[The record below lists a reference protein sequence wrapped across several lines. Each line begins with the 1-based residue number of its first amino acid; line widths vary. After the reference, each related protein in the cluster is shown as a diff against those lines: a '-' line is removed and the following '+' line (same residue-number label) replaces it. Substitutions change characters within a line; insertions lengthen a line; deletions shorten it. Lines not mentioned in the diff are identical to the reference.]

1 MRSCCQFVKVVVV
14 NVCWDVGVVGTTLVV
29 GDDLFT
35 HYIEDA
41 SARFNGNP
49 GPAGPVE
56 RYRARIVNLQALI
69 FMREFIIACSSLA
82 PHRHIGGRG
91 RGNSK

>member
-1 MRSCCQFVKVVVV
+1 MRSCRQFVKVVVV

-49 GPAGPVE
+49 GPAVPVG
-56 RYRARIVNLQALI
+56 RYRARIVKLI
-69 FMREFIIACSSLA
+69 SITCSSPA